1 MKNEKK
7 AILDV
12 ELEGERIEQSIL
24 VGSLPDISVEGKVA
38 EGEYI
43 LIMHYNILKYLE
55 HEKISFDKAIK
66 STFNE
71 IALSLFPNLS
81 QKKFNQ
87 SFL

>member
-1 MKNEKK
+1 M
-7 AILDV
+7 
-12 ELEGERIEQSIL
+12 EGERIEQRIL
-24 VGSLPDISVEGKVA
+24 VGSLPDIPVEGKVV

-55 HEKISFDKAIK
+55 CEKISFDKAIK
-66 STFNE
+66 SAFNE

-81 QKKFNQ
+81 QKVFHQ